1 MKLVYQGNA
10 LSSMLIQNKKFDL
23 EHEKMTTPTTRL
35 KTGSICGR
43 SSFEATPTDRLATA
57 LICGRL
63 PFETTPTG
71 DLVTTS
77 KYGGL
82 PFDVSDDNTKEAV
95 NQEVKLDF

>member
-1 MKLVYQGNA
+1 M
-10 LSSMLIQNKKFDL
+10 SSMLIQNKKFDL
-23 EHEKMTTPTTRL
+23 EHEKMTTPTDRL
-35 KTGSICGR
+35 TTASNCGK

>member
-1 MKLVYQGNA
+1 MY
-10 LSSMLIQNKKFDL
+10 SMLIQNKKFDL

-95 NQEVKLDF
+95 NQEEEVEF